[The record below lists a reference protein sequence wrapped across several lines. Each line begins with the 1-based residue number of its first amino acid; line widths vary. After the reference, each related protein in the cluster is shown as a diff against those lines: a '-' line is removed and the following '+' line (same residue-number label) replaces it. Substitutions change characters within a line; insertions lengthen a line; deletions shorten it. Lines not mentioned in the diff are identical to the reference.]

1 MPRGP
6 DPEEAALWARGTST
20 VRPLNR
26 KPVASPLSASPA
38 SPVPPA
44 AKLLR
49 TVQPPAH
56 AAQPARAVLAN
67 TLDGGWDR
75 RISAGRITP
84 DVTIDLHG
92 YNLVSAH
99 AVLERRL
106 GEAIAHGDRVML
118 VITGRPPRPGQDPER
133 PRGLIRQQLPHWL
146 AASAIGRAHV

>member
-1 MPRGP
+1 MVPKLVVWAMPRRL
-6 DPEEAALWARGTST
+6 DPEEAALWARVTST

-75 RISAGRITP
+75 RISAGGIK
-84 DVTIDLHG
+84 
-92 YNLVSAH
+92 
-99 AVLERRL
+99 
-106 GEAIAHGDRVML
+106 
-118 VITGRPPRPGQDPER
+118 
-133 PRGLIRQQLPHWL
+133 
-146 AASAIGRAHV
+146 IGRATCRARVWEDG